1 MRNVPHKL
9 SVARGEKPAEVV
21 FKNAQVVNVLSAEI
35 YLTNVAV
42 DDGRI
47 VGLGDYEGQET
58 IDLDGAF
65 LAPSLI
71 DGHFHVES
79 TMLTIPEFVRAAV
92 PHGTGAMVIDPH
104 EYANV
109 LGLDGIRYVLESSK
123 NLPIDFFIMLPS
135 CVPAT
140 QLETAGARFTADDL
154 ALMIA
159 DDRIAGVA
167 ELMNY
172 PGVFL
177 GMESELAKIRAG
189 KGKAIDGHAPG
200 LRGKNLNAYAL
211 AGVRSDHESTE
222 LEEAREKLRL
232 GLHLL
237 VREGS
242 TERNLEHIIAL
253 VTPQNSAN
261 CSFATDDKLA
271 GDLVHEGHLDHSIRR
286 AMELG
291 VPPLTAIQMG
301 SINTARHYRLRN
313 HGAIAPRFWA
323 DFLVLDDLEKFQVR
337 RVYKKGRLVAENG
350 RYLGEKPAHIQ
361 QPRSTMNLR
370 YHAPDDFLVQANG
383 TQRIKVIQIVPN
395 QIITEQALE
404 TPKVHEG
411 QIVSDTT
418 RDILKLVVV
427 ERHQA
432 TGNVGVGFVRGFG
445 LQRGALASTVAHDAH
460 NVVAVGTNDA
470 DITAAIRALE
480 EMRGGQVAVAEGKIA
495 AALALPIAGLV
506 SDQSLEVVME
516 KIAALNA
523 AATSLGCELP
533 APFMSLSFL
542 SLSPIPALKLTDQGL
557 VDAVNMKLT
566 SLFED
571 EG

>member
-1 MRNVPHKL
+1 
-9 SVARGEKPAEVV
+9 
-21 FKNAQVVNVLSAEI
+21 
-35 YLTNVAV
+35 
-42 DDGRI
+42 
-47 VGLGDYEGQET
+47 
-58 IDLDGAF
+58 
-65 LAPSLI
+65 
-71 DGHFHVES
+71 
-79 TMLTIPEFVRAAV
+79 
-92 PHGTGAMVIDPH
+92 MVIDPH

-123 NLPIDFFIMLPS
+123 ESADRFFYHAPLVRS
-135 CVPAT
+135 GNAFGNRRR
-140 QLETAGARFTADDL
+140 AFHGGRSR
-154 ALMIA
+154 ALIA

-232 GLHLL
+232 GMHLL

-271 GDLVHEGHLDHSIRR
+271 GDLVQEGHLDHSIRR
-286 AMELG
+286 AIELG
-291 VPPLTAIQMG
+291 IAPMTAIQMG

-323 DFLVLDDLEKFQVR
+323 DFVVLDDLEKFKSGAFTR
-337 RVYKKGRLVAENG
+337 KGGWSRKTAAISAKSP
-350 RYLGEKPAHIQ
+350 RTTP

-370 YHAPDDFLVQANG
+370 YHAPDDFLVPADGGQQDQSDRDCAEPDHHQASAG
-383 TQRIKVIQIVPN
+383 RSQVERWPDRLRYR
-395 QIITEQALE
+395 ARHPE
-404 TPKVHEG
+404 TGRGRAASGDRERRGRLRSGDLVCSAGRSLPPSRTMRTMWWRSER
-411 QIVSDTT
+411 TT
-418 RDILKLVVV
+418 RTSS
-427 ERHQA
+427 RRFA
-432 TGNVGVGFVRGFG
+432 RWRRCAAGRSRSPRGK
-445 LQRGALASTVAHDAH
+445 S
-460 NVVAVGTNDA
+460 
-470 DITAAIRALE
+470 
-480 EMRGGQVAVAEGKIA
+480 K
-495 AALALPIAGLV
+495 AALPLPIAGLV
-506 SDQSLEVVME
+506 SDQPLEVVIE

-523 AATSLGCELP
+523 AAKSLGCDLP

-571 EG
+571 QEALPRERGE